1 METYKGGSQ
10 KGKKEANHLQQK
22 GGLLEGSHLER

>member
-10 KGKKEANHLQQK
+10 KGKNKANHLQQK
-22 GGLLEGSHLER
+22 GGSLEGIQLKR